1 MTKMIKRLC
10 ALVWVG
16 SLTALPLRAMDI
28 FQANAN
34 FQVGQYEQALNDYQ
48 QLAELG
54 NAQAFYQLG
63 LMHYQGLGTEAD
75 SFKALM
81 WFSLAAE
88 QQFSDAQQVSADILA
103 LATEEQ
109 RPAIEQV
116 LTDIK
121 ARYGMEVVQ
130 QKYFPI
136 LNTPTSDQQIEFVNP
151 DGSQGTVN
159 FRDNYDIEI
168 GEAIV
173 STALSQQSASID
185 YLLLGRPPA
194 IGVNTRSYFAVVDYD
209 IASDG
214 SVRNPQPMQVNG
226 YIKPAL
232 NLLTTTRFAQPR
244 FNDQAV
250 SFFQRSYLGMS
261 GYNREFIRTEQ
272 FERFYYGLNRRVKKL
287 KASSTIEDQ
296 YQYAVALMTF
306 PWLTAD
312 KQELDGV
319 LAQLAA
325 AGHALAQYEYGSLL
339 YREQRD
345 ISAAVHWLNE
355 ASKAGVAK
363 ARYRLGRL
371 LLSSPYV
378 EQDEHKALFWFEQAA
393 AGAYTPALLAGAELT
408 LLATDNNLHNAERA
422 RDFLAKV
429 PENEQR
435 NPDYE
440 FLQAMRFYSQPSRDM
455 AQAVDH
461 LRDAISLGNTFNWD
475 VTDWEK
481 RLSDWTSNGK
491 VEVTDLENIPE
502 S

>member
-28 FQANAN
+28 FQANEH

-75 SFKALM
+75 RFKALM

-109 RPAIEQV
+109 GPAIEQV
-116 LTDIK
+116 LTAIK
-121 ARYGMEVVQ
+121 ARYGMAVVQ
-130 QKYFPI
+130 QKYFPT
-136 LNTPTSDQQIEFVNP
+136 LKSVPDGYKIEFVDP
-151 DGSQGTVN
+151 DGSAASVD
-159 FRDNYDIEI
+159 FHDKYDINI
-168 GEAIV
+168 SEALV
-173 STALSQQSASID
+173 TTGLSQESASID
-185 YLLLGRPPA
+185 YLLLGRPNA
-194 IGVNTRSYFAVVDYD
+194 VTAQDRNYFAVVDYE
-209 IASDG
+209 IGRDG
-214 SVRNPQPMQVNG
+214 SVRNPQPLQVNG

-232 NLLTTTRFAQPR
+232 SLLITKRFAQPK
-244 FNDQAV
+244 FDDQAV

-261 GYNREFIRTEQ
+261 GYNRAFIRTEQ
-272 FERFYYGLNRRVKKL
+272 FERFYNGLNRRVKKL
-287 KASSTIEDQ
+287 KSSSTIDDQ

-312 KQELDGV
+312 KHELQGV
-319 LAQLAA
+319 LARLST
-325 AGHALAQYEYGSLL
+325 AGHPLAQYELGSLL
-339 YREQRD
+339 YREQQD

-355 ASKAGVAK
+355 ASKAGVTK

-371 LLSSPYV
+371 LLDSPYV
-378 EQDEHKALFWFEQAA
+378 ERDEHKALFWFKQAA
-393 AGAYTPALLAGAELT
+393 ADTYTPALLGAAEIT
-408 LLATDNNLHNAERA
+408 LLATEPSLQNAEQA
-422 RDFLAKV
+422 GDFLAQV

-440 FLQAMRFYSQPSRDM
+440 FLQAMRFYSQPSRDL
-455 AQAVDH
+455 AKAVDH
-461 LRDAISLGNTFNWD
+461 LRDAISLANTFNWD

-481 RLSDWTSNGK
+481 RLSAWTSNGK
-491 VEVTDLENIPE
+491 VLVTDVDKPAND
-502 S
+502 